1 MSEELFQLGDYS
13 QRGLA
18 SAETALFAAWEALE
32 KFHEDLVVVGGLAVH
47 YHTKDAENPQFP
59 ATATLDVDFGI
70 SLGTDAGM
78 AGTVQ
83 FDLSM
88 LGYKPTDNG
97 RMFREMEHGMLYIDF
112 LTEHPPRESGTR
124 EVSGIVASVCP
135 GINRALEV
143 RKYVG
148 IPGIDKHG
156 DSKTYQVPI
165 CGMGPLLVLKLNAFA
180 KRANAKKAK
189 DAYDLL
195 VAVSLY
201 SEGPRAAIEAFH
213 AEAVSGN
220 PAFEVAVQT
229 LKAHFTAIDQ
239 DGPLQAFQFRYGPSA
254 PGDEGMR
261 LKEDLVT
268 IALALLDFE

>member
-1 MSEELFQLGDYS
+1 MSEESFQLGDYS

-18 SAETALFAAWEALE
+18 SAEVALFTAWEALE

-47 YHTKDAENPQFP
+47 YHTKDAKNPQFP

-88 LGYKPTDNG
+88 LGYKSMDNG
-97 RMFREMEHGMLYIDF
+97 RMFREMEHGTLFIDF
-112 LTEHPPRESGTR
+112 LTEHPPRQSGTR
-124 EVSGIVASVCP
+124 EVSGIIASLCP

-143 RKYVG
+143 RKFVG
-148 IPGIDKHG
+148 IQGIDKFG
-156 DSKTYQVPI
+156 DPKTYRVPI
-165 CGMGPLLVLKLNAFA
+165 CGIGPLLVLKLNAFA

-201 SEGPRAAIEAFH
+201 SDGPAVAIEAFH
-213 AEAVSGN
+213 LEGASGN

-229 LKAHFTAIDQ
+229 LKAHFTATDQ
-239 DGPLQAFQFRYGPSA
+239 DGPLQALLFRYGQND

-268 IALALLDFE
+268 IALVLLDFE

>member
-1 MSEELFQLGDYS
+1 MSEEPFQLGDYS
-13 QRGLA
+13 QDGLA
-18 SAETALFAAWEALE
+18 SAEAALFTAWEALE
-32 KFHEDLVVVGGLAVH
+32 KFHDDLVVVGGLAVH
-47 YHTKDAENPQFP
+47 YHTRDAKNPQLP

-88 LGYKPTDNG
+88 LGYKATDNG
-97 RMFREMEHGMLYIDF
+97 RMFREMEHGTLFIDF
-112 LTEHPPRESGTR
+112 LTEHPPRQSGTR

-143 RKYVG
+143 RKHVR
-148 IPGIDKHG
+148 IQGIDKSG

-180 KRANAKKAK
+180 KRPGGKKSK

-195 VAVSLY
+195 VAVSSY
-201 SEGPRAAIEAFH
+201 SEGPAAAIGAFH
-213 AEAVSGN
+213 SEAASGN
-220 PAFEVAVQT
+220 PAFEIAVQT
-229 LKAHFTAIDQ
+229 LRTHFTATDQ
-239 DGPLQAFQFRYGPSA
+239 DGPIQALLFRYGKND